1 MIVIVY
7 LLTISISIL
16 LGSLAFAVVLWM
28 NDTTATFSDL
38 KKNLKLCL
46 IYNVIMEVFSLAAN
60 GLYEVAPPLGIV
72 VGIVGLILSF
82 KLLMEWF
89 DLSFFGVLWLSLVAY
104 FVLIVSLVV
113 VSGFLI
119 GVLM

>member
-1 MIVIVY
+1 
-7 LLTISISIL
+7 
-16 LGSLAFAVVLWM
+16 
-28 NDTTATFSDL
+28 
-38 KKNLKLCL
+38 
-46 IYNVIMEVFSLAAN
+46 LAAN

-72 VGIVGLILSF
+72 VGILGLILSF

-104 FVLIVSLVV
+104 FVLIISLVV